1 MFYVDRGALPPDPV
15 EDGDMEVPTKASD
28 AQYTYTF
35 SGWDDIETVML
46 APRTIKA
53 QYTSTIR
60 TYTVTWYSRIG
71 VPIKSVQAEYGSE
84 VVYDGEI
91 PTRVD
96 EEANYIYNIFMG
108 WDKSTGY
115 ITGDTDVY
123 AIWDR
128 KVLPT
133 VGKDLND
140 MSPAEIYGLGNAS
153 SINISDYLEAKDYK
167 DIVVGNDFN
176 FNNVESEVILEN
188 QWFDGRTHI
197 DTDIQLFSED
207 SDDFTLAID
216 FEFYQPTSNATLV
229 SCFEEE
235 GSEGFRLRYSSGSSS
250 GS

>member
-1 MFYVDRGALPPDPV
+1 MNYLEQLTLQGGTLNSLDIINDVIDTLQEARLYDLDWITPDSTILNQLLKINSAILTGKAYINGAVRYRELDSYETKWPDFVVTYNPNNIIEQYAATYVNDDDTQLGVFYVDRGALPPDPV
-15 EDGDMEVPTKASD
+15 EDGEMETPTKASD

-35 SGWDDIETVML
+35 SGWDEIETVML

-60 TYTVTWYSRIG
+60 TYTVTWYSRSG

-96 EEANYIYNIFMG
+96 EEVAYVYNIFMG

-128 KVLPT
+128 KVLP
-133 VGKDLND
+133 L
-140 MSPAEIYGLGNAS
+140 
-153 SINISDYLEAKDYK
+153 
-167 DIVVGNDFN
+167 
-176 FNNVESEVILEN
+176 
-188 QWFDGRTHI
+188 
-197 DTDIQLFSED
+197 
-207 SDDFTLAID
+207 
-216 FEFYQPTSNATLV
+216 
-229 SCFEEE
+229 
-235 GSEGFRLRYSSGSSS
+235 
-250 GS
+250 